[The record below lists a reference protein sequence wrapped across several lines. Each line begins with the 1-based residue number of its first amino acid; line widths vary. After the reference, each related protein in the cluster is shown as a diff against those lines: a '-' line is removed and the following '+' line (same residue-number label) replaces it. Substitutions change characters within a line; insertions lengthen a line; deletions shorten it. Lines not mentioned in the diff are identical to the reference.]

1 MKDWLIFFW
10 GQVLFEL
17 KETEF
22 RAGKDAEKSKSNSNS
37 NSKSK

>member
-1 MKDWLIFFW
+1 
-10 GQVLFEL
+10 LFEL